1 MSRRGTPWHGRIIC
15 HDARLEQWKKID
27 RIVAILDNST
37 NENELAKELSPYGP
51 SLIPS
56 IVCQVL
62 NRTRNTKAA
71 TGFFGWAGQQRNYRH
86 NGQSYAAIIDILSK
100 AQDIKG
106 VSHYVEDMKT
116 SGIHADRSLYNKLIT
131 IYGRLGMLEEAERT
145 FNYMRSVDQEPSLH
159 AYTILLHCLVKA
171 KYIKRAEEIFHDM
184 LKIGVSPDQ
193 VLYSVLLDGYGRIGR
208 LEDALK
214 VLRGMT
220 KAGYFLDKVAYTT
233 MVYSYCNA
241 GKIEEAEMLVK
252 EALDQ
257 KVELDT
263 ALYNALLGGLCKAFR
278 LDKAKELVSTMET
291 TEFKP
296 NIRTYNTLI
305 DAFCKAGMID
315 EAAEVV
321 AMMEK
326 KGFAPTTTTFT
337 ILVDYYCRLLDLDKC
352 FRILEKMHAL
362 NCVPDACLYNTL
374 LSALCKAG
382 RVEAANQLF
391 ERQVRAS
398 FSPVNTII
406 EKFCKGEPFGD
417 AESVIDMI
425 DKVSKT
431 SMVTYGALINW
442 LCKAGQ
448 LEEALELSLKV
459 EEKGF
464 NWNAVIYNTLI
475 THLSKAQRIEEAKIF
490 LSTMWDRGCSPTVRG
505 FTAYI
510 GGLCKAGKVAEVF
523 DTLELMVSRHS
534 IPEDV
539 TFLVISRS
547 LARIELLQEARAM
560 LAEKQKVGAESM
572 IEIYEKLSGVLACVS
587 FGDEESNE
595 NAED

>member
-1 MSRRGTPWHGRIIC
+1 MRRSGSPFHGRIIF
-15 HDARLEQWKKID
+15 HEARLEQWRKID
-27 RIVAILDNST
+27 RIVAILDSST
-37 NENELAKELSPYGP
+37 NENELAKALSPYGP

-62 NRTRNTKAA
+62 TQTRNTKAA
-71 TGFFGWAGQQRNYRH
+71 RGFFGWAGQQRNYRH

-106 VSHYVEDMKT
+106 VSEYVEDMKT
-116 SGIHADRSLYNKLIT
+116 SGIHADRSLYNMLIT
-131 IYGRLGMLEEAERT
+131 IYGRLGMLEEAEKT
-145 FNYMRSVDQEPSLH
+145 FDYMRGLDQEPSLH

-184 LKIGVSPDQ
+184 LKTGVSPDR
-193 VLYSVLLDGYGRIGR
+193 VLYSVLLDGYGKIGR
-208 LEDALK
+208 LDDAVK
-214 VLRGMT
+214 VLRGIS

-233 MVYSYCNA
+233 MVYSYCKA
-241 GKIEEAEMLVK
+241 GKIEEAERLVK
-252 EALDQ
+252 EALERN
-257 KVELDT
+257 VELDT
-263 ALYNALLGGLCKAFR
+263 ALYNALVGGLCKAFR
-278 LDKAKELVSTMET
+278 LDNAKELVRTMEA

-296 NIRTYNTLI
+296 NARTYNTLI
-305 DAFCKAGMID
+305 DAFCKAGMVD
-315 EAAEVV
+315 EAAQVV
-321 AMMEK
+321 ATMEK
-326 KGFAPTTTTFT
+326 KGCPPTTTTFT

-398 FSPVNTII
+398 FSPANTII
-406 EKFCKGEPFGD
+406 EKFCKGELFGD
-417 AESVIDMI
+417 AGSVIDMI

-431 SMVTYGALINW
+431 SMVTYGTLINW

-475 THLSKAQRIEEAKIF
+475 THLSKAQRIEEAKI
-490 LSTMWDRGCSPTVRG
+490 LLTSMWDRGCSPTVRG

-510 GGLCKAGKVAEVF
+510 GGLCNAGKVADVF
-523 DTLELMVSRHS
+523 DTLDLMVQRHS

-539 TFLVISRS
+539 TFRVISRS
-547 LARIELLQEARAM
+547 LARLELLPEARAR
-560 LAEKQKVGAESM
+560 LAEKQKVGAKSM
-572 IEIYEKLSGVLACVS
+572 IEVYEKLSSVLDSLLA
-587 FGDEESNE
+587 DEESNE
-595 NAED
+595 NPED